1 MTNRNKRLFGEIV
14 KDVQNDENSP
24 TQRRTVP
31 SHLLDRTNRLSE
43 INSGDIIE
51 KVHRLV
57 NPEQCRMWEGHNRRY
72 DLLNE
77 QRCDDLIK
85 GFKSQGKQELPAIV
99 RALKDDQNYDYE
111 VICGARRHWTVD
123 WLRNH
128 NYPQFKF
135 LIEVRDLTDEEAF
148 RLSDIEN
155 RDKED
160 ISDYERALDYK
171 LALERYYKK
180 QKDMAERLV
189 MTETRLSRYLDLAS
203 MPQEIV
209 ACYADP
215 THIKISHWVELK
227 KLYQSPKTRDDLMDI
242 ASEITQNQ
250 NKAKDETGAILDSQQ
265 VFRQLMKAANKR
277 RRNRTHY
284 LGEYY
289 TSSGNKLLTIQ
300 RNGRQG
306 FLIHIMA
313 NSGADTDEI
322 ISVCN
327 QSIREHIKN

>member
-14 KDVQNDENSP
+14 KDVQNDESSP
-24 TQRRTVP
+24 AQRRTVP

-43 INSGDIIE
+43 INSGEIIE
-51 KVHRLV
+51 KTHRLV
-57 NPEQCRMWEGHNRRY
+57 NPDQCRMWVGHNRRY

-77 QRCDDLIK
+77 HRCDDLIK

-99 RALKDDQNYDYE
+99 RALKDDPDYEYE
-111 VICGARRHWTVD
+111 VICGARRHWTVA
-123 WLRNH
+123 WLRSN

-155 RDKED
+155 RDRED
-160 ISDYERALDYK
+160 ISDYERALDYR

-180 QKDMAERLV
+180 QKDMAIRLD

-209 ACYADP
+209 TCYTDP
-215 THIKISHWVELK
+215 THIRISHWVELK
-227 KLYQSPKTRDDLMDI
+227 KLYQSPKTRSDFMDI
-242 ASEITQNQ
+242 ASELAQNQ
-250 NKAKDETGAILDSQQ
+250 KKTREEGGSLLDGQQ
-265 VFRQLMKAANKR
+265 VYRQLMKAANQR
-277 RRNRTHY
+277 RRNHSRC

-289 TSSGNKLLTIQ
+289 ASSGNKLLTIQ

-306 FLIHIMA
+306 FLIHVVA
-313 NSGADTDEI
+313 NSGADVDEI